1 MFTRNKHSLFY
12 CILETY
18 FALKRELHECVF
30 SEQLIIAPVY
40 FSLICF
46 VPPQDIMYKGSKCAG
61 ENLKYVEQSE
71 ARKSLEVNI
80 DAEQSKANFSKQ

>member
-1 MFTRNKHSLFY
+1 
-12 CILETY
+12 
-18 FALKRELHECVF
+18 
-30 SEQLIIAPVY
+30 
-40 FSLICF
+40 
-46 VPPQDIMYKGSKCAG
+46 MYKGSKCTG